1 MYSHYSETIRMI
13 EMTMIFLFLSGP
25 HTSLLKSCSLQ
36 LFSANSP
43 AARFGPSGLPS
54 GWLSLAGL
62 CTADSRAGEEALRM
76 AASAAVILPESPR

>member
-1 MYSHYSETIRMI
+1 MYSQDSETIRMI

-25 HTSLLKSCSLQ
+25 HTSLLKSCSPR
-36 LFSANSP
+36 LFSANSR
-43 AARFGPSGLPS
+43 AARLGPSGLPS
-54 GWLSLAGL
+54 GWPSLAGL